1 MAMFKFSVDKSEFVG
16 QMARVSE
23 RNSGAPA
30 GSTAGLYFMAPL
42 TGLTSSLLCSY
53 AVAGKIRIRRTLR
66 AGEHLF
72 FTHFPGLTP

>member
-23 RNSGAPA
+23 RNSG
-30 GSTAGLYFMAPL
+30 STAGLYFMAPL

-53 AVAGKIRIRRTLR
+53 AVVGKIRIRRALR

-72 FTHFPGLTP
+72 FYPFSGAYALI